1 MHPAPSVI
9 IFTTLSG
16 LGFGLFMWLGLGS
29 PDVPGMPAFIWFFVA
44 YALSVGGLLASTFH
58 LGNRKN
64 AIYAFSQWRT
74 SWLSR
79 EGIMAVLTLLVFAP
93 FAIGKIFLGVTWPL
107 LGNLGT
113 LFALITVF
121 TTSMMYTQ
129 LKTVPRWN
137 MFPLVPVLF
146 ELYAIAGGAL
156 LAGQAYIAGWLILA
170 VTILQIV
177 AWMLGDSKYAGLA
190 SDKGTATGLGRFGT
204 VRMLESGH
212 TARTY
217 VMDEMVHMIG
227 RKHAQKL
234 RVISTLLIGLF
245 PAALLLFMP
254 GNALAVML
262 AVLSHV
268 IGVAASRWL
277 FFAEAEHVVG
287 MYTSRG

>member
-29 PDVPGMPAFIWFFVA
+29 PDVTGLPAFIWFFVA

-79 EGIMAVLTLLVFAP
+79 EGIMAVVTLLVFAP
-93 FAIGKIFLGVTWPL
+93 YAIGLIFLGKHWPL
-107 LGNLGT
+107 LGNLGA

-156 LAGQAYIAGWLILA
+156 LAGQAYVAGWLILT
-170 VTILQIV
+170 VTFLQIV
-177 AWMLGDSKYAGLA
+177 TWMLGDNKYANLA
-190 SDKGTATGLGRFGT
+190 TDKGTATGLGKFGK

-217 VMDEMVHMIG
+217 VMDEMVHIIG

-254 GNALAVML
+254 GSTLAILL
-262 AVLSHV
+262 AITSHV

-287 MYTSRG
+287 MYISRG

>member
-16 LGFGLFMWLGLGS
+16 LGFGLFMWLGLGI
-29 PDVPGMPAFIWFFVA
+29 PDVTGWPAFIWFFVA

-58 LGNRKN
+58 LGNKKN
-64 AIYAFSQWRT
+64 AIYAFSQWRS

-93 FAIGKIFLGVTWPL
+93 YAIGKIFLGTSWPL
-107 LGNLGT
+107 LGNLGA

-121 TTSMMYTQ
+121 TTSMMYAQ

-137 MFPLVPVLF
+137 MFPLIPLLF

-156 LAGQAYIAGWLILA
+156 LAGEARLAGWLILA
-170 VTILQIV
+170 VTVLQVIT
-177 AWMLGDSKYAGLA
+177 WMLGDSKYANLA
-190 SDKGTATGLGRFGT
+190 TNKGTATGLGKFGS

-212 TARTY
+212 TARSY
-217 VMDEMVHMIG
+217 VMDEMVHIVG

-234 RVISTLLIGLF
+234 RVIAAILIGAL
-245 PAALLLFMP
+245 PAAMLLFLP
-254 GNALAVML
+254 ATSLVILLAV
-262 AVLSHV
+262 ASHV
-268 IGVAASRWL
+268 IGVAAGRWL

>member
-16 LGFGLFMWLGLGS
+16 LGFGLFMWLGLGI
-29 PDVPGMPAFIWFFVA
+29 PDVTGWPAFTWFFVA

-58 LGNRKN
+58 LGNKKN

-93 FAIGKIFLGVTWPL
+93 YAIGKIFLGTSWPL
-107 LGNLGT
+107 LGNLGA

-121 TTSMMYTQ
+121 TTSMMYAQ

-137 MFPLVPVLF
+137 MFPLIPLLF

-156 LAGQAYIAGWLILA
+156 LAGEARLAGWLILA
-170 VTILQIV
+170 VTLLQIV
-177 AWMLGDSKYAGLA
+177 TWMLGDSKYANLA
-190 SDKGTATGLGRFGT
+190 TNKGTATGLGRFGS

-212 TARTY
+212 TARSY
-217 VMDEMVHMIG
+217 VMDEMVHIIG

-234 RVISTLLIGLF
+234 RVIAAILIGAL
-245 PAALLLFMP
+245 PAAMLLFLP
-254 GNALAVML
+254 ATSLVILLAV
-262 AVLSHV
+262 ASHV
-268 IGVAASRWL
+268 IGVAAGRWL

>member
-16 LGFGLFMWLGLGS
+16 LGFGLFMWLGLGI
-29 PDVPGMPAFIWFFVA
+29 PDVTGMPAFIWFFVA

-58 LGNRKN
+58 LGNRMN

-93 FAIGKIFLGVTWPL
+93 YAIGKIFLGVSWPL
-107 LGNLGT
+107 LGNLGA

-121 TTSMMYTQ
+121 TTSMMYAQ

-137 MFPLVPVLF
+137 MFPLIPVLF

-156 LAGQAYIAGWLILA
+156 LAGEARVAGWLILA
-170 VTILQIV
+170 VTILQVIT
-177 AWMLGDSKYAGLA
+177 WMLGDSKYANLA
-190 SDKGTATGLGRFGT
+190 TNKGTATGLGKFGK

-212 TARTY
+212 TARSY
-217 VMDEMVHMIG
+217 VMDEMVHIIG

-234 RVISTLLIGLF
+234 RVIAAILIGAL
-245 PAALLLFMP
+245 PAAMLLFLP
-254 GNALAVML
+254 ATSLVILLAV
-262 AVLSHV
+262 ASHV
-268 IGVAASRWL
+268 IGVAAGRWL

>member
-16 LGFGLFMWLGLGS
+16 LGFGLFMWLGLGI
-29 PDVPGMPAFIWFFVA
+29 PDVTGMPAFAWFFVA
-44 YALSVGGLLASTFH
+44 YALSTGGLIASTFH
-58 LGNRKN
+58 LGNPKN

-79 EGIMAVLTLLVFAP
+79 EGIMAVVTLLTFAP

-113 LFALITVF
+113 LFAVITVF
-121 TTSMMYTQ
+121 TTSMMYAQ

-137 MFPLVPVLF
+137 MFPLIPVLF

-156 LAGQAYIAGWLILA
+156 LAGEARIAGWLILA
-170 VTILQIV
+170 VTVLQIIT
-177 AWMLGDSKYAGLA
+177 WMAGDAKYANLA
-190 SDKGTATGLGRFGT
+190 TDKGTATGLGRFGK

-212 TARTY
+212 TARSY
-217 VMDEMVHMIG
+217 VMDEMVHLIG
-227 RKHAQKL
+227 RKHAHKL
-234 RVISTLLIGLF
+234 RAIATILIGVL
-245 PAALLLFMP
+245 PALMLLLLP
-254 GNALAVML
+254 ATTLVILLAV
-262 AVLSHV
+262 ASHV
-268 IGVAASRWL
+268 IGVTAGRWL

-287 MYTSRG
+287 MYSSRG

>member
-16 LGFGLFMWLGLGS
+16 LGFGLFMWLGLGT
-29 PDVPGMPAFIWFFVA
+29 PDVTGMPAFIWFFVA
-44 YALSVGGLLASTFH
+44 YALSVGGLLVSTFH

-93 FAIGKIFLGVTWPL
+93 FAIGKIFLGISWPL

-121 TTSMMYTQ
+121 TTSMMYAQ

-137 MFPLVPVLF
+137 MFPLIPLLF

-156 LAGQAYIAGWLILA
+156 LAGEARLAGWLILA
-170 VTILQIV
+170 VTILQVIT
-177 AWMLGDSKYAGLA
+177 WMLGDSKYANLA
-190 SDKGTATGLGRFGT
+190 TNKGTATGLGKFGK

-212 TARTY
+212 TARSY
-217 VMDEMVHMIG
+217 VMDEMVHLIG

-234 RVISTLLIGLF
+234 RMIATILIGAL
-245 PAALLLFMP
+245 PAAMLLFLP
-254 GNALAVML
+254 ATSLVILLAVAL
-262 AVLSHV
+262 HV
-268 IGVAASRWL
+268 IGVAAGRWL